1 MSKVFKEIG
10 QIREV
15 EGFFLNH
22 TEIFYLRLYT
32 HGLSDHEIARFLNLT
47 MKDIYNLRYGLR
59 LKCKTKN
66 FVQIIKSA
74 FKADILKNLD
84 YVDSEIKEIAVKYT
98 SDLYLGYIKK
108 GNQRLL
114 RSYLKEF
121 MDGIQKHFT
130 EVGFVVNGI
139 SEQEKTLINHMY
151 SFENN
156 ESILESMGINQE
168 KYRSLKRNIFKKL
181 SVNNWFNAYKKL
193 VLSHSKFVN
202 KERTVTF
209 NHYLESCEEKISR
222 LKYVSKLRTAE
233 IELSIYDEL
242 LKLYAN
248 LEQQSLFHDSE
259 SISYLKLK
267 PYD

>member
-1 MSKVFKEIG
+1 
-10 QIREV
+10 
-15 EGFFLNH
+15 
-22 TEIFYLRLYT
+22 
-32 HGLSDHEIARFLNLT
+32 
-47 MKDIYNLRYGLR
+47 
-59 LKCKTKN
+59 
-66 FVQIIKSA
+66 
-74 FKADILKNLD
+74 
-84 YVDSEIKEIAVKYT
+84 
-98 SDLYLGYIKK
+98 
-108 GNQRLL
+108 
-114 RSYLKEF
+114 

-202 KERTVTF
+202 KERTATL

-222 LKYVSKLRTAE
+222 LKYVSRVRTAE